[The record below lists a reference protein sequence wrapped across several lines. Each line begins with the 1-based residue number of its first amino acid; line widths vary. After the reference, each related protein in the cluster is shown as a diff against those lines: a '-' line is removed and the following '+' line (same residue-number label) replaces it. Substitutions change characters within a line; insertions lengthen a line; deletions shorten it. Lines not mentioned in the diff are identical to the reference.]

1 MKVSFTK
8 KKKVRRWGTVLGTV
22 SLEIPLR
29 HQRVNDEDKVAA
41 YIKTNPVV
49 ERLTTEKNLDVITCG
64 WFLKPLS

>member
-8 KKKVRRWGTVLGTV
+8 KKKIRRWGTVLGTL

-29 HQRVNDEDKVAA
+29 HQRVNDKGKVEA
-41 YIKTNPVV
+41 YIKTHPIR
-49 ERLTTEKNLDVITCG
+49 ERLTTEENLDIITCG